1 MSLLVLHH
9 DPLVGLDRLARS
21 LAERD
26 LEVIHHDATTGTF
39 PDPAAHAGVLVLG
52 SRASVADPDAMPD
65 FVAGELA
72 FLQAAEVAEVPVM
85 GICLGAQL
93 VALANG
99 GTVSSRE
106 TPEVG
111 MVAVHRTTPGT
122 QDPVTAG
129 WPDGAPSLVY
139 HNDEVTMLPDGAE
152 QLLVGSDGP
161 TMWRL
166 GHAHAT
172 QLHPEA
178 GIETLRNWVEVLDSD
193 MPTRAGVDAEAFL
206 ERATAL
212 DAQARAAGTSLVV
225 RWVDGLG

>member
-1 MSLLVLHH
+1 MALLVLHH
-9 DPLVGLDRLARS
+9 DPLVGLDRLERS

-26 LEVIHHDATTGTF
+26 LAVVDHDATTGAL
-39 PDPAAHAGVLVLG
+39 PDPADFAGVLVLG
-52 SRASVADPDAMPD
+52 SRASVAAPDDLPE
-65 FVAGELA
+65 FVPAELA
-72 FLQAAEVAEVPVM
+72 FLQAAEAAEVPVM
-85 GICLGAQL
+85 GICFGAQL
-93 VALANG
+93 LALANG
-99 GTVSSRE
+99 GTVSARE

-122 QDPVTAG
+122 TDPVTAG
-129 WPDGAPSLVY
+129 WPDGAPSLAY
-139 HNDEVTMLPDGAE
+139 HNDEVTVLPDGAE

-178 GIETLRNWVEVLDSD
+178 GIDTLRTWVEVLDTE
-193 MPTRAGVDAEAFL
+193 MPTRAGVDPVAFL
-206 ERATAL
+206 ERAAAL
-212 DAQARAAGTSLVV
+212 DATARAAGTSLVL